1 MPAEALD
8 LEGTV
13 ASGLGIGARFTS
25 LAWVADAFEA
35 RLGFRP
41 HPGTFNL
48 RMEGASWEVARRRLA
63 SAPGIEI
70 PPAQGFCAARCF
82 RVLLEGRVAGAALFP
97 DVPDYPADKLE
108 VVAPVSVVEAL
119 GLRDGGRVKLRLFPG
134 EAVGG

>member
-13 ASGLGIGARFTS
+13 APGLGVGARFTS

-48 RMEGASWEVARRRLA
+48 KMEGASWEAARRRLA
-63 SAPGIEI
+63 SVPGIGI

-82 RVLLEGRVAGAALFP
+82 RVLLEGRVAGAAVIP
-97 DVPDYPADKLE
+97 DVADYPADKLE
-108 VVAPVSVVEAL
+108 VVAPVSVVESL
-119 GLRDGGRVKLRLFPG
+119 GLGPGSRVRLRLFPG
-134 EAVGG
+134 DPGA